1 MAHIV
6 YLALG
11 SNLGNRL
18 AYLQIAIN
26 YLSKHVVF
34 IKASSIYETL
44 PWGYTDQGKFLNMVV
59 LGETDLSPLKLLR
72 KIKNIEEDVGRNPTF
87 KNGPREIDIDI
98 LLYDQENI
106 NEKGLLIPHPGI
118 AERIFVIKPLAEI
131 NADGIEANSG
141 KSFSA
146 LLSELD
152 NSQIERKAELEIN
165 LEAIENRK

>member
-1 MAHIV
+1 M
-6 YLALG
+6 
-11 SNLGNRL
+11 
-18 AYLQIAIN
+18 
-26 YLSKHVVF
+26 
-34 IKASSIYETL
+34 
-44 PWGYTDQGKFLNMVV
+44 
-59 LGETDLSPLKLLR
+59 
-72 KIKNIEEDVGRNPTF
+72 
-87 KNGPREIDIDI
+87 
-98 LLYDQENI
+98 
-106 NEKGLLIPHPGI
+106 IPHPGI